1 MKPEVETKDDAKVAK
16 AAADPR
22 KVELLDAAGQSIG
35 VTVTLKDEPAP
46 AEEPGPDETLEA
58 MHIRRLSKSVTSWT
72 HLEVD
77 GEPYPFSQARAASLL
92 TRYPHFADQIG
103 KALKL

>member
-1 MKPEVETKDDAKVAK
+1 MKAPRNPDEPAEVTPATT
-16 AAADPR
+16 DPR
-22 KVELLDAAGQSIG
+22 KVELLDAAGQPIG

-46 AEEPGPDETLEA
+46 AEELGPDDTPEA
-58 MHIRRLSKSVTSWT
+58 AHLRRLSKSVTSWT

-77 GEPYPFSQARAASLL
+77 GEAYPFSQARAASLF